1 MRISEYIE
9 LMKKSRP
16 EVLDPKNIYQQF
28 YQVNEK
34 VLDLLLQTKKINMEQ
49 YNRLWLVNE
58 SIMGEIVISWLGKDY
73 ELVLRNVDANQ
84 VIYYKVAMAI
94 EPKSRTKCY
103 LIGTD
108 SRV

>member
-73 ELVLRNVDANQ
+73 
-84 VIYYKVAMAI
+84 
-94 EPKSRTKCY
+94 
-103 LIGTD
+103 
-108 SRV
+108 